1 MCFACKYFLLLAL
14 ITYLWRAQKIVPAKN
29 LKRVPDSKAQNTGGL
44 TKSRGQA
51 PQEQG
56 ALSSRK
62 WGIKKLHDE
71 KEVVERRE
79 DFFCINLIWETI

>member
-1 MCFACKYFLLLAL
+1 MRFACKYFLLLAL
-14 ITYLWRAQKIVPAKN
+14 ITYLWGAQKIVPAQN
-29 LKRVPDSKAQNTGGL
+29 LQQVPDSKAQNTGGL

-51 PQEQG
+51 PQ

-79 DFFCINLIWETI
+79 DFFCINLILETI